1 MARALVVDD
10 DPHIRELVLLLLR
23 NAGIEADGAI
33 DGVEALGLTESTRFD
48 VSVVD
53 VMMPRM
59 DGWRLC
65 RELKARSDAPVLMLT
80 ARGESAQK
88 VKGFELGADDYLVKP
103 FDPPELVARVR
114 SLLRRYKIEES
125 QSVQVGRLRLD
136 RREFVVYAGGEPST
150 LPRKEFDLL
159 FKLGSYPGR
168 TFTREH
174 LIEELWGPDFEGT
187 ERTVDVHVNRLRDR
201 FPEERFG
208 FRISAIRGLGYRL
221 ETLA

>member
-10 DPHIRELVLLLLR
+10 DQHIRELVLLLLTT
-23 NAGIEADGAI
+23 AGIEAEAAG
-33 DGVEALGLTESTRFD
+33 DGVEALALAESKRFD
-48 VSVVD
+48 LSIVD

-65 RELKARSDAPVLMLT
+65 EALKARGDAPILMLT

-88 VKGFELGADDYLVKP
+88 VKGFDIGADDYLVKP
-103 FDPPELVARVR
+103 FDPAELVARCR
-114 SLLRRYKIEES
+114 ALLRRYKIEES
-125 QSVQVGRLRLD
+125 QSVQVGGLRLD
-136 RREFVVYAGGEPST
+136 RRSFLVYAEGEPSA

-159 FKLGSYPGR
+159 FKLASYPGR

-174 LIEELWGPDFEGT
+174 LIDELWGPDFEGT

-208 FRISAIRGLGYRL
+208 FRIAAIRGLGYRL
-221 ETLA
+221 ETTA